1 MNVKELIGILEKV
14 KDKTLPIN
22 VFVDSDP
29 LNNWVCDVEIYEKG
43 SSDYYK
49 LEGEV
54 LLITSF

>member
-1 MNVKELIGILEKV
+1 MNVKELIEILEKV

-43 SSDYYK
+43 SSGYEV
-49 LEGEV
+49 EGEV